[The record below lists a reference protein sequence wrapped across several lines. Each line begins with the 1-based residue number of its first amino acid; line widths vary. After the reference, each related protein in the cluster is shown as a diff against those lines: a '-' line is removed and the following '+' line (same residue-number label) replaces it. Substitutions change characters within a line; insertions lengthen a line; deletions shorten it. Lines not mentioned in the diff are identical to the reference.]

1 MLCTMADIHDG
12 RYLLKKAI
20 KLKGIEKL
28 AYIEGHRIFGIYSN
42 RTCDFT
48 KNWLITNNDPC
59 QAWLVTLQVLP

>member
-1 MLCTMADIHDG
+1 MLCTMADIHDS

-48 KNWLITNNDPC
+48 KNSFGAT
-59 QAWLVTLQVLP
+59 